1 MAKTIKTLNPNPS
14 KAEEIDFIW
23 EVCNSLPAD
32 SYLARILKDVKEY
45 AATEIKNDHGVG
57 LFEVIRAR
65 EAEIAGLNRAM
76 SLQSDEIV
84 EAKET
89 NQKLFRSREDMIEKV
104 ANLTASIQQFEDN
117 EVQNHIEIRR
127 LTAELALLKA
137 QQAHAKCVEAAVQ
150 AEKDLEIAMDT
161 ASRAGV
167 L

>member
-65 EAEIAGLNRAM
+65 EA
-76 SLQSDEIV
+76 EIV